1 MNIESIRDYCLS
13 LPATSEYF
21 PFDETTLAF
30 RVADKIFAMI
40 DLDDTEWFVLKCDP
54 DYAVEL
60 RELHAEIA
68 PAWHMNKKHWN
79 QLNLYGTL
87 PDSLIQSLIR
97 HSYDLVVK
105 KLPKKNKRDD
115 HKIFKQITL
124 KTTSKAKN
132 EVFSIIGGEVRRQ
145 H

>member
-40 DLDDTEWFVLKCDP
+40 DLDNTEWFVLISYPASTMQHCP
-54 DYAVEL
+54 SL
-60 RELHAEIA
+60 AETA
-68 PAWHMNKKHWN
+68 PARHMNKIHRN

-105 KLPKKNKRDD
+105 KLPKKTKEMIR
-115 HKIFKQITL
+115 KSS
-124 KTTSKAKN
+124 SK
-132 EVFSIIGGEVRRQ
+132 
-145 H
+145 